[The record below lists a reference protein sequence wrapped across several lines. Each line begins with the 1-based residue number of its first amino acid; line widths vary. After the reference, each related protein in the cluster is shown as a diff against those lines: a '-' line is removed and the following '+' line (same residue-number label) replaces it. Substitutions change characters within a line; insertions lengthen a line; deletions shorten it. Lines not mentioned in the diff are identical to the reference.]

1 MKAER
6 VVLDTNVLISA
17 VLRLD
22 GPPRTVVDAVR
33 SANGV
38 LLFSDETFEE
48 LRSRFHRPK
57 FDRYVG
63 REVRA
68 VYLAQLEAV
77 SEWVSIAGAKL
88 GCRDPDDDKLLETA
102 LMGEADCL
110 VTGDRDLLEMSP
122 FNDIPILTPADF
134 LGFSGRWIKA
144 IPICGVSDAALFR
157 GIEISVDAVSDARGG
172 CLDGVAGKMGITS
185 RRLDLRVSEQFAD
198 HGQALAERQRS

>member
-1 MKAER
+1 M
-6 VVLDTNVLISA
+6 
-17 VLRLD
+17 
-22 GPPRTVVDAVR
+22 R

-38 LLFSDETFEE
+38 LLFSNETFEE

-122 FNDIPILTPADF
+122 FNRHSPYTIQI
-134 LGFSGRWIKA
+134 
-144 IPICGVSDAALFR
+144 R
-157 GIEISVDAVSDARGG
+157 GNRTTFPPPRELYPLCSHPMA
-172 CLDGVAGKMGITS
+172 
-185 RRLDLRVSEQFAD
+185 
-198 HGQALAERQRS
+198 

>member
-17 VLRLD
+17 ALRRS
-22 GPPRTVVDAVR
+22 GRPRAVVEAVGEER
-33 SANGV
+33 GA
-38 LLFSDETFEE
+38 LLFSDETFDE

-63 REVRA
+63 REGRA

-102 LMGEADCL
+102 LMGAADCL

-122 FNDIPILTPADF
+122 FQDIPILTPAGFLDF
-134 LGFSGRWIKA
+134 RTT
-144 IPICGVSDAALFR
+144 R
-157 GIEISVDAVSDARGG
+157 
-172 CLDGVAGKMGITS
+172 
-185 RRLDLRVSEQFAD
+185 
-198 HGQALAERQRS
+198 

>member
-17 VLRLD
+17 ALRRS
-22 GPPRTVVDAVR
+22 GRPRAVVEAV
-33 SANGV
+33 G
-38 LLFSDETFEE
+38 EE
-48 LRSRFHRPK
+48 RFHRPK

-63 REVRA
+63 REGRA

-102 LMGEADCL
+102 LMGAADCL

-122 FNDIPILTPADF
+122 FQDIPILTPA
-134 LGFSGRWIKA
+134 GF
-144 IPICGVSDAALFR
+144 
-157 GIEISVDAVSDARGG
+157 
-172 CLDGVAGKMGITS
+172 
-185 RRLDLRVSEQFAD
+185 LDLRTT
-198 HGQALAERQRS
+198 R